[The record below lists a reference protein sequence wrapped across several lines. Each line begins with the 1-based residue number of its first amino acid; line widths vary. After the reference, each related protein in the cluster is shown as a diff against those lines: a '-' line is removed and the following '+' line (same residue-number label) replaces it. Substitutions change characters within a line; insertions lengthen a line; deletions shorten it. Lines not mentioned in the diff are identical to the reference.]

1 MKLYP
6 AIDVKNGQCVKLR
19 QGQFHDTEV
28 YSYTPSKVANS
39 FEVQGACGI
48 HIVDLNGV
56 LTGHLVNEG
65 VIRDIISSVT
75 IPVQLGGGIRT
86 IKDIEYALLLG
97 AKRVIIGTKAV
108 ENPAFIKEAVTTF
121 GTERIVVAID
131 VKNGMV
137 AVDGWER
144 ITTYTPLSLAIK
156 MKKYGVKIIVYKDI
170 HVEKNQQEHDLDTI
184 RYLVNLGLNV
194 IVSGGIS
201 TLKDIEILS
210 NLNVYGVII
219 GKALYENKIE
229 LKNAIDLFENC

>member
-28 YSYTPSKVANS
+28 YSFTPSKVAKN
-39 FEVQGACGI
+39 FQVQGASGI

-56 LTGHLVNEG
+56 LTEHLVNEG
-65 VIRDIISSVT
+65 VIRDIINAVS

-144 ITTYTPLSLAIK
+144 ITTYSPVSLAMK
-156 MKKYGVKIIVYKDI
+156 MKKYGVKTIVYKDI
-170 HVEKNQQEHDLDTI
+170 HVEKNQQEHNFDTI
-184 RYLVNLGLNV
+184 KNLVSLGLNV

-201 TLKDIEILS
+201 TLKDIELLS
-210 NLNVYGVII
+210 NLNVYGAII